1 MAEFTLAPPRTS
13 ENSNITL
20 AAPRPVMPPTNFMDD
35 MMKEEGFEVA
45 DKSINIAP
53 PRKPLYENVFDT
65 IKALTVEPVKAGYE
79 RFTEAFEGD
88 IGVPNAAF
96 ESGSEAEKEFFGF
109 NTDKSMT
116 PTNIAK
122 TFNKELMATIY
133 DVGDFA
139 VMRVPFA
146 VFSATVGTG
155 AEAIDNAIGEI
166 PGAREA
172 VGNVFGRDVG
182 EDDIKEGIEGFFHHY
197 MINKM
202 SGGGG
207 MNVIKAMP
215 KDIAKR
221 KANEFVKDFEKNI
234 DKNAKEIAESIVPL
248 EIDASIRKP
257 AIEKIETIIK
267 KEWETKKEPY
277 IKMQEKNLAEGKPKF
292 QVRDDIV
299 EAVSKTETVDTMKGA
314 GPKHRNVSKIEER
327 MEATPDAPK
336 DLIRRDVI
344 LQQFLKD
351 LDLPIEIGGVKGK
364 NTLGYHRNFL
374 GIGKPGG
381 GGAIRLKNRNQLEVA
396 AHEVAH
402 YLDTRIPE
410 IKKKYSEKD
419 MANEIIQVSYD
430 ITKLHEGFAEFVRF
444 YMTDPVYAKESAP
457 KFFEWFD
464 TQVRTNKLI
473 DSKGKMK
480 DIGPAVLKAQTNFSN
495 WYKQSALDRA
505 RSKIGAEV
513 AINEGVGTTAQQLR
527 VELIDVL
534 EGIRRYE
541 DGIDTQPVIYMNARN
556 AKGMSEALRKS
567 IKQGALRIVE
577 RNGERVFEI
586 DTNGIKFQKIIDAV
600 GGRDS
605 PFWDYA
611 AGRRAKYL
619 FENFKVK
626 TGFTAAEIQALVGL
640 EKKYPQYKKLF
651 KEYQEW
657 WNTIVEIGIKSELF
671 TREQVNKWRNVD
683 YVPFNR
689 VNKTSKGPKQAS
701 DVFTIK
707 MIRGSERNIG
717 HPLDNIIKNA
727 RTILQES
734 INNQLKLDVIKKA
747 EQTKDSGRFIEAIKE
762 KKRKQEVSVS
772 TKEIRDTFKENVLE
786 ASKELLPEMDL
797 LIDAAFD
804 MMGDFT
810 KAMVHGLKPKEP
822 NTMAVLKK
830 GKIEYYRV
838 ADPLLFRAL
847 ESLNTKN
854 SLFDSV
860 LGYAAIPVR
869 LGRSLITLS
878 IDFIQANFVKD
889 TLMSGMLSKN
899 GYIPFKDAAVGLK
912 SQIFKDKNYRDW
924 VANGGSLAS
933 FFDTQGLFRGR
944 LERFYT
950 DKGISF
956 KKVITSPLKLGEWL
970 EALGSLIENSSRVG
984 EFSKAQKKGKTV
996 SKSVFESREIGT
1008 DYSLRGAYD
1017 KWYGKAA
1024 QIWMETGLFVRPAV
1038 LGGDRVYRGFVKDS
1052 NRFQVAAKF
1061 SAAAGFSIF
1070 LAEMNRTNP
1079 LYIEMEDWDK
1089 DGHWHFF
1096 LPTDDLKEF
1105 VLKNG
1110 RVPSTLEEVYGY
1122 NEQTKMYDKPMYEH
1136 WRLPKLWEPGAVM
1149 SIAERTW
1156 VNFQES
1162 NNFQTALDAKRIIL
1176 QSFKLGITPFI
1187 INAPLEVQANRIK
1200 FMDRPIESM
1209 SDLSLPEELRG
1220 GPYTSKTIKTLTQ
1233 FLGRKYY
1240 KSDYVPEKAKLS
1252 APQIEALIR
1261 GYTST
1266 IGNYFLMAS
1275 DYAFFDDMPDLA
1287 FEDYPGIRRFRK
1299 KIVTGTKYGN
1309 ELFELFQEVS
1319 EVVAAA
1325 NYLTKSNLPEE
1336 AKVYIEDKAMKL
1348 RTGANNLKETLQN
1361 INGATKYVLNQKELK
1376 PLQDFAK
1383 NRARSKKRNFVPSL
1397 IEKGIFNDIGA
1408 LKSWLREDMMIE
1420 RNILIT
1426 NLKNTIEKAKEE
1438 VNE

>member
-1 MAEFTLAPPRTS
+1 MAEFILPEPKAKSDFVLPKPK
-13 ENSNITL
+13 
-20 AAPRPVMPPTNFMDD
+20 PVMPPKNWMDD
-35 MMKEEGFEVA
+35 MMKEEGFKVA
-45 DKSINIAP
+45 DKPAFILP
-53 PRKPLYENVFDT
+53 EPKKPLYEEVFDT
-65 IKALTVEPVKAGYE
+65 VKALTVEPVKAGYE

-88 IGVPNAAF
+88 IGVPNEAF
-96 ESGSEAEKEFFGF
+96 VPGSEAELEFFGF
-109 NTDKSMT
+109 NTDNSLT

-122 TFNKELMATIY
+122 TFNKQLAATIY

-139 VMRVPFA
+139 VMRLPFA
-146 VFSATVGTG
+146 VFSAGVGTG

-172 VGNVFGRDVG
+172 IGDVFKRHVG

-202 SGGGG
+202 SGGCG

-215 KDIAKR
+215 KDVAKQ
-221 KANEFVKDFEKNI
+221 KVNEFVKDFQKNI
-234 DKNAKEIAESIVPL
+234 DKNAKEIAESIVPK
-248 EIDASIRKP
+248 EIDTSIRKP
-257 AIEKIETIIK
+257 ALKKIETIIK
-267 KEWETKKEPY
+267 ETWEPKKEPY

-299 EAVSKTETVDTMKGA
+299 EAVSKSETVDTIVP

-327 MEATPDAPK
+327 IEATPDAPK

-351 LDLPIEIGGVKGK
+351 LDLPIEIGGNMKGG
-364 NTLGYHRNFL
+364 TLGYHRNFL
-374 GIGKPGG
+374 GLDKPGG

-402 YLDTRIPE
+402 YLDSRIPE
-410 IKKKYSEKD
+410 IKKKYSEKE
-419 MANEIIQVSYD
+419 MANEIRQVSYD
-430 ITKLHEGFAEFVRF
+430 VTKLHEGFAEFIRF
-444 YMTDPVYAKESAP
+444 YMTDPVYAKEAAP

-473 DSKGKMK
+473 DSQGKMK

-505 RSKIGAEV
+505 KSKIGAE
-513 AINEGVGTTAQQLR
+513 AFINEGVGTKAQQLR

-534 EGIRRYE
+534 EGVRRYE
-541 DGIDTQPVIYMNARN
+541 KGIDTQPVIYMNARN
-556 AKGMSEALRKS
+556 AKGMSEALRQS

-577 RNGERVFEI
+577 RNGERIFEI
-586 DTNGIKFQKIIDAV
+586 DTNGIKFQKIINAV
-600 GGRDS
+600 GGKDS

-619 FENFKVK
+619 FEKHGIK

-657 WNTIVEIGIKSELF
+657 WNTIVEIGIESGLF
-671 TREQVNKWRNVD
+671 SREQVGKWRNVD

-772 TKEIRDTFKENVLE
+772 TKEIRDTFKENVLDV
-786 ASKELLPEMDL
+786 SKGLLPKDIDL
-797 LIDAAFD
+797 MIDAAFD

-822 NTMAVLKK
+822 NTLAVLKE

-854 SLFDSV
+854 SLFDTI
-860 LGYAAIPVR
+860 LGYATIPTR
-869 LGRSLITLS
+869 IGRSFITLAV
-878 IDFIQANFVKD
+878 DFIQANFVRD

-924 VANGGSLAS
+924 VANGGSLSS

-950 DKGISF
+950 DKGINF
-956 KKVITSPLKLGEWL
+956 KKVITSPLKLGEWF
-970 EALGSLIENSSRVG
+970 EALGSLIENASRVG

-996 SKSVFESREIGT
+996 SKSVFESREIST
-1008 DYSLRGAYD
+1008 DFSLRGAYD
-1017 KWYGKAA
+1017 KWYGQSA
-1024 QIWMETGLFVRPAV
+1024 QVIMEMGLFIRPAV
-1038 LGGDRVYRGFVKDS
+1038 LGGDRVYRGLVKDS
-1052 NRFQVAAKF
+1052 NKGQVAAKLG
-1061 SAAAGFSIF
+1061 AGAGFSVL

-1089 DGHWHFF
+1089 DAHWHFF
-1096 LPTDDLKEF
+1096 LPTEDLKQF
-1105 VLKNG
+1105 VLENG

-1136 WRLPKLWEPGAVM
+1136 WRLPKLWEPGAIM
-1149 SIAERTW
+1149 SIAERAW

-1162 NNFQTALDAKRIIL
+1162 NNFQTALDAKRIIFETFRL
-1176 QSFKLGITPFI
+1176 DLVPFI
-1187 INAPLEVQANRIK
+1187 INPPLEVSQNRLR
-1200 FMDRPIESM
+1200 FLNRPIESM
-1209 SDLSLPEELRG
+1209 SDLSLPKELRG
-1220 GPYTSKTIKTLTQ
+1220 GPYTSKTIKALTE

-1287 FEDYPGIRRFRK
+1287 FEDYPGVRRFRK

-1309 ELFELFQEVS
+1309 ELFELFKEVS
-1319 EVVAAA
+1319 EVVTAA
-1325 NYLTKSNLPEE
+1325 NYLTKTNQSEK
-1336 AKVYIEDKAMKL
+1336 AKEYIEDKVMKL

-1361 INGATKYVLNQKELK
+1361 MNGAMKYVLDQTELK
-1376 PLQDFAK
+1376 PLQEFAE
-1383 NRARSKKRNFVPSL
+1383 NRAKSKKRNFIPSL
-1397 IEKGIFNDIGA
+1397 IEKEIFNDIGK

-1420 RNILIT
+1420 RNVLIT
-1426 NLKNTIEKAKEE
+1426 NLRDTIEKAKEE
-1438 VNE
+1438 INE